1 MRVKQQD
8 WGRIWQTMRA
18 ILYSNKQQRT
28 EKYGDREMMS
38 ETCCIAWATDED
50 ETYIFRVDDAT

>member
-1 MRVKQQD
+1 MV
-8 WGRIWQTMRA
+8 T
-18 ILYSNKQQRT
+18 
-28 EKYGDREMMS
+28 EMMS